1 MVRAK
6 VFGVGLAVL
15 LLTATALAQKPGWP
29 KELVIAE
36 VPVESAADYAS
47 RYAPFL
53 DYLKGRLGIPVRLFL
68 GTDYTAVMLA
78 QAQGQVHVAFYG
90 PASDVDAIEKAKAP
104 IEAFVKEDSIRS
116 GLFYYSLMISKKGS
130 GIRTL
135 QDARGKDFAFVD
147 PESTSGYK
155 VPMAYFCLEAKI
167 RPREYFSRVF
177 FAGTHENVILG
188 VARGTIPVGVTWD
201 TGISIAQA
209 KGQIRGLEEF
219 EVLWKS
225 DPIPSSPWAY
235 RKDLPQDLKDAL
247 RKAFLEFK
255 DTPQGAEWLKARG
268 LKGFAPASDRD
279 YDPFR
284 KINDAL
290 KRPEC
295 QL

>member
-90 PASDVDAIEKAKAP
+90 PASYVDAIEKAKAP

-188 VARGTIPVGVTWD
+188 VARAPSPWASLGT
-201 TGISIAQA
+201 
-209 KGQIRGLEEF
+209 RGF
-219 EVLWKS
+219 PSPRPRGRSGAWRS
-225 DPIPSSPWAY
+225 SRSSGSPIPSP
-235 RKDLPQDLKDAL
+235 PPPGP
-247 RKAFLEFK
+247 
-255 DTPQGAEWLKARG
+255 TARTC
-268 LKGFAPASDRD
+268 R
-279 YDPFR
+279 R
-284 KINDAL
+284 T
-290 KRPEC
+290 
-295 QL
+295 